1 MPPLSHSPFV
11 NSKYRALEEDIFSL
25 LSASTSFTHILQ
37 IHARIFTLGLHQNN
51 FIATRLVNLCSS
63 TSSVN
68 HACLTF
74 HHIANPTVGLWN
86 AFIRTLSQKKLP
98 FETLSTYT
106 QMKKA
111 RIPPDNFTFPFVL
124 KACSLLSPTPPIGP
138 AIHGEIIR
146 TGFEFDPYI
155 RNSLIDMYSKYGC
168 LESAFFLF
176 ERMTV
181 RDIVTWNSMI
191 AGCFRREDVER
202 GRELFDRMPERNVVS
217 WNTVVSGCAHNGQ
230 ALEALRLFRRM
241 QSEWI
246 PPNEVTLLSVMSAC
260 AQAGA
265 IEIGKWVHRYIERNN
280 IKLDV
285 YLSNCLIDMY
295 SKGGSLQDARK
306 VFDAMVERTVVSWNS
321 MIAGLAMHGCGEDA
335 VLLFEDMDR
344 TGVEPNDITYIAI
357 LSACKHA
364 GLIKEGRQYFKH
376 MVEKHGIT
384 PKVEH
389 YGCMVDLLGRG
400 GCLIE
405 AHELIKNMP
414 IPPDAGIWGA
424 LLGACRTH
432 GNLELAE
439 HAVVCLLELE
449 PWNAGNYVLLSNI
462 YAARGLW
469 DDVEEVRKKM
479 KGKRVQKT
487 PGSSSIEVESSIHE
501 FMIGDRSHPRSKE
514 IYEKLDELA
523 MQLKLAGY
531 VPETDSVLHDICEEE
546 KENALNVH
554 SEKLAIAFGLIS
566 TAPGM
571 TLRVIKNLRVCK
583 DCHSATKLISKI
595 VSREIIVRDRIRFHH
610 FRDGMCSCKDFW

>member
-1 MPPLSHSPFV
+1 MPPLLHSPFI
-11 NSKYRALEEDIFSL
+11 NSKYRALEEGIFSL
-25 LSASTSFTHILQ
+25 LSTSTSFNHILQ
-37 IHARIFTLGLHQNN
+37 IHARIFILGLHQNN
-51 FIATRLVNLCSS
+51 FIATRLINLCSS
-63 TSSVN
+63 TFSIN

-74 HHIANPTVGLWN
+74 HHISYPTVGLWN
-86 AFIRTLSQKKLP
+86 TFIRTLSQNNLP
-98 FETLSTYT
+98 IETLRTYT
-106 QMKKA
+106 QMKKTQ
-111 RIPPDNFTFPFVL
+111 IPPDNFTFPFLL
-124 KACSLLSPTPPIGP
+124 KACSVLSPSSPIGP

-155 RNSLIDMYSKYGC
+155 RNSLIDMYSKSGH

-176 ERMTV
+176 EGMTV
-181 RDIVTWNSMI
+181 RDVVTWNSMI
-191 AGCFRREDVER
+191 AGCFRREDIGR

-217 WNTVVSGCAHNGQ
+217 WNTVVSGYAHNGQ

-241 QSEWI
+241 QSEGI
-246 PPNEVTLLSVMSAC
+246 PPNEVTLLSVISAC

-265 IEIGKWVHRYIERNN
+265 IETGKWVHRYIERSG

-306 VFDAMVERTVVSWNS
+306 VFDAMDKRTVVSWNS
-321 MIAGLAMHGCGEDA
+321 MIAGFATHGCGEDA
-335 VLLFEDMDR
+335 VLLFENMDR
-344 TGVEPNDITYIAI
+344 AGVEPNDITYIAI

-364 GLIKEGRQYFKH
+364 GLIEEGRKYFKH
-376 MVEKHGIT
+376 MVEKHGTT

-400 GCLIE
+400 GYLIE

-424 LLGACRTH
+424 LLDACRTH

-439 HAVVCLLELE
+439 HAVACLLELE
-449 PWNAGNYVLLSNI
+449 PCNAGNYVLLSNI

-469 DDVEEVRKKM
+469 EDVEQVRKKM
-479 KGKRVQKT
+479 KGRKVEKT

-501 FMIGDRSHPRSKE
+501 FVIGDRSHPRSNE
-514 IYEKLDELA
+514 IYEKLDDLA

-546 KENALNVH
+546 KEHALNVH

-571 TLRVIKNLRVCK
+571 TLRVVKNLRVCK

-595 VSREIIVRDRIRFHH
+595 VRRKIIVRDRIRFHH
-610 FRDGMCSCKDFW
+610 FSDGRCSCKDFW